1 MSIFTEIEQL
11 IDERGST
18 EALKERILAL
28 KKKHA
33 AFVSENIAHKTK
45 IAELGTQVRQLKK
58 EITKLKEI
66 NENLKSD
73 IHQLATK
80 IDRIYNFGAK
90 DLVCEHCGSNRLKEA
105 GKKPNKRTEKLGA
118 NVTVFRCED
127 CGKETVVRSEQSR
140 ANTPEHC

>member
-11 IDERGST
+11 IDEHGPF
-18 EALKERILAL
+18 EVLKARILAL

-73 IHQLATK
+73 INQLSTK
-80 IDRIYNFGAK
+80 IDSIYNFDAK
-90 DLVCEHCGSNRLKEA
+90 DLICKHCGSNRLNETGTKS
-105 GKKPNKRTEKLGA
+105 NKRVEKSGKNETL
-118 NVTVFRCED
+118 FRCED
-127 CGKETVVRSEQSR
+127 CGKETVVKSEQ
-140 ANTPEHC
+140 N